1 VRKPD
6 LFKLIAEYRRLSVED
21 PPMIVGSQAFHASS
35 DTIPD
40 IALRSVECDFLLSS
54 VNFSKRPQLDTQL
67 GALSD
72 YQVANGFFADVLG
85 LATVVL
91 AEGWRDR
98 LVPLL
103 DDNGTLI
110 AMCADPYDV
119 CTAKLIAGREK
130 DLEFLESALTS
141 DLIDIGT
148 LLDRVDLVKNKVEN
162 DVVHDWLEKLAS
174 YLLTKRIHSQV
185 IQSIKAFS
193 VR

>member
-1 VRKPD
+1 
-6 LFKLIAEYRRLSVED
+6 
-21 PPMIVGSQAFHASS
+21 MIVGSQAFHASS